1 MTLQNHDSLCAIAK
15 TENQVGLSDNLPT
28 NAPIFIFGSARS
40 GTSLLSR
47 IIGAHPRIAIPFE
60 SHLYNTFYPWLKFYG
75 DLNLT
80 KNRER
85 LVDDILSTEVM
96 RDWMPRPERQQ
107 ILEAIESFDKLNAS
121 PGLKS
126 QGTVHFH
133 EVVNALM
140 NTWTHA
146 QGKQRWGEKTPW
158 HVFYWS
164 EILEAFPN
172 AKIIHIVRDG
182 RDAALSWKQARFGP
196 KHIYLLAK
204 RWVHYLDVIEQMR
217 KVIDP
222 NAFFELRYED
232 LLTHPETLTRQICHF
247 LGEEFSPQMLAFYTN
262 DAPYPT
268 DKQNQTNLTKPILAT
283 NTEKWRTEMTQKEL
297 RLFEAVAGDALTRY
311 GYPRQLKQAE
321 VYPWESLWI
330 CYIEHPLLKL
340 FAMLKNRKGHIDG
353 LRRLMIYLRLR
364 LSL

>member
-1 MTLQNHDSLCAIAK
+1 MNLPSHYLSSTIGE
-15 TENQVGLSDNLPT
+15 TENQVGLNGSTPT
-28 NAPIFIFGSARS
+28 NDPIFIFGSARS

-47 IIGAHPRIAIPFE
+47 IVGAHPRIAIPFE

-75 DLNLT
+75 DLSLA

-96 RDWMPRPERQQ
+96 QDWMPRPERQQ
-107 ILEAIESFDKLNAS
+107 ILEAIECFD
-121 PGLKS
+121 
-126 QGTVHFH
+126 FH
-133 EVVNALM
+133 GVVAALM

-182 RDAALSWKQARFGP
+182 RDAALSWQQARFGP
-196 KHIYLLAK
+196 KHMYLLAR
-204 RWVHYLDVIEQMR
+204 RWVHYLDVIEQVR
-217 KVIDP
+217 TAVDST
-222 NAFFELRYED
+222 AFFELRYED
-232 LLTHPETLTRQICHF
+232 LLANPETVARQICHF
-247 LGEEFSPQMLAFYTN
+247 LGEEFSPEMLAFYTN

-283 NTEKWRTEMTQKEL
+283 NTEKWRTEMTQREL
-297 RLFEAVAGDALTRY
+297 RIFEAVAGDVLTRY
-311 GYPRQLKQAE
+311 RYPRQLDRAE
-321 VYPWESLWI
+321 VFQFESLWI
-330 CYIEHPLLKL
+330 CYIEHPLRKL

-353 LRRLMIYLRLR
+353 LRRLKIYLRLR
-364 LSL
+364 LGL

>member
-1 MTLQNHDSLCAIAK
+1 MTLQNHYSSSVISK
-15 TENQVGLSDNLPT
+15 IDNRVESSSSAPT
-28 NAPIFIFGSARS
+28 NEPIFIFGSARS

-47 IIGAHPRIAIPFE
+47 IVGAHPRIAIPFE

-75 DLNLT
+75 DLNLA

-96 RDWMPRPERQQ
+96 RDWMPRPERQK
-107 ILEAIESFDKLNAS
+107 ILERIERFD
-121 PGLKS
+121 
-126 QGTVHFH
+126 FH
-133 EVVNALM
+133 GIVDALM

-204 RWVHYLDVIEQMR
+204 RWVHYLDLIEQMR
-217 KVIDP
+217 TVVDP

-232 LLTHPETLTRQICHF
+232 LLANPEALARQICHF
-247 LGEEFSPQMLAFYTN
+247 LGEEFSPEMLAFYTN

-283 NTEKWRTEMTQKEL
+283 NTEKWRTQMTQKDL
-297 RLFEAVAGDALTRY
+297 RIFEAVAGDALTRY
-311 GYPRQLKQAE
+311 GYSCQLKRAE
-321 VYPWESLWI
+321 VSSWESLWI
-330 CYIEHPLLKL
+330 CYIEHPLRKL

-353 LRRLMIYLRLR
+353 LRRLKIYLRLR
-364 LSL
+364 LGL